1 MTSPIHCTHA
11 TVQSQ
16 IKYHVI
22 PTIAFAFFFLVCV
35 CMCMKNYIS
44 IFTDSSIF
52 KQGGNILLNL
62 QKTHYLVFEKWWLF

>member
-1 MTSPIHCTHA
+1 MELRIVMKKEKKKDFCTSMTSPIHCTHA

-35 CMCMKNYIS
+35 YV
-44 IFTDSSIF
+44 
-52 KQGGNILLNL
+52 
-62 QKTHYLVFEKWWLF
+62 YEKLHLHFYRFIHI

>member
-52 KQGGNILLNL
+52 KQ
-62 QKTHYLVFEKWWLF
+62 VF

>member
-22 PTIAFAFFFLVCV
+22 PTIAFAFFFLVYV
-35 CMCMKNYIS
+35 YV
-44 IFTDSSIF
+44 
-52 KQGGNILLNL
+52 
-62 QKTHYLVFEKWWLF
+62 YEKLHLHFYRFIHI

>member
-22 PTIAFAFFFLVCV
+22 PTFAFAVLFFLVCV
-35 CMCMKNYIS
+35 YVYEKLHLQ

-52 KQGGNILLNL
+52 KQ
-62 QKTHYLVFEKWWLF
+62 VF